1 VQICQWNYKKFIIF
15 SGHVT
20 VKEVPF
26 FHVIDVSDFVLFLME
41 VGALDPYQQQV
52 KIGIDD
58 GQGNDIKQYYFYN
71 QKTFCKFSK
80 KKTLCIKL
88 DFLPSSYCLLKMIY

>member
-1 VQICQWNYKKFIIF
+1 MKLQKNITF

-80 KKTLCIKL
+80 KHFVHKT
-88 DFLPSSYCLLKMIY
+88 

>member
-1 VQICQWNYKKFIIF
+1 MSMKLQKNYNFFRKCY
-15 SGHVT
+15 S
-20 VKEVPF
+20 KEVPF

-80 KKTLCIKL
+80 KHFVHKT
-88 DFLPSSYCLLKMIY
+88 